1 MIQKNN
7 SCGCGNSIVNQKP
20 IPTPIINNCAN
31 AKTPKVAHI
40 EGKGDYKVQALVNTD
55 DGEAFLPVTSTKA
68 VFDECGNSLD
78 NILKRLQDVLAE
90 FNKTNTQ
97 FQDCNGNVHNL
108 EMVLNC
114 DVRVVDNFT
123 TDSGAKAL
131 SARRGKI
138 LYDALT
144 NRYSDLALED
154 VEDGTLA
161 AKIKNSSDVRIT
173 ITELQDKVN
182 QYVEQCDVLFSL
194 LSDLAKPNLVTMSK
208 ELSSMH
214 ILRRT
219 FEESGN
225 LVYCTLGF
233 EWTLNTPNQEEV
245 IGGITSVKATL
256 NWYDQDWNNLGNQII
271 GAPDLQARSHD
282 NPVYVRVPIPDNAE
296 YCTIQVTVYYG
307 ELALTSNKVTYNF
320 QEHYNL
326 LQDFTLI
333 GVDVIEGIDD
343 TSVNWESKLDGTLI
357 YSTDN
362 YGRQNVENAPR
373 IDTLYYSKTQ
383 MRALGKSEVD
393 EEVPLYYF
401 KPVNNTLILTQYVDN
416 LSEA

>member
-1 MIQKNN
+1 MINN
-7 SCGCGNSIVNQKP
+7 NKPCGCGSSIISQKP
-20 IPTPIINNCAN
+20 IPTPILNNCAN
-31 AKTPKVAHI
+31 AKTPKIAHI

-114 DVRVVDNFT
+114 DVRVVDNFN

-144 NRYSDLALED
+144 NQYSDLALED

-194 LSDLAKPNLVTMSK
+194 LSDLAKPTLITWAP

-214 ILRRT
+214 ILRRSFT
-219 FEESGN
+219 ESGN
-225 LVYCTLGF
+225 LVYCPLGF
-233 EWTLNTPNQEEV
+233 EWSLNTPRRDE
-245 IGGITSVKATL
+245 IISGITSAKAAL
-256 NWYDQDWNNLGNQII
+256 KWYDADWNNLKEQVI
-271 GAPDLQARSHD
+271 GEPDVWYGSCD
-282 NPVYVRVPIPDNAE
+282 NPINLRVPIPDDAT

-320 QEHYNL
+320 QDHYNV
-326 LQDFTLI
+326 LQDFTLV
-333 GVDVIEGIDD
+333 GVDIIEGID
-343 TSVNWESKLDGTLI
+343 TVTTNWDSKLDPQEGLI
-357 YSTDN
+357 YSHDI
-362 YGRQNVENAPR
+362 YGKQHVEDVTTM
-373 IDTLYYSKTQ
+373 DTLYYSKTK
-383 MRALGKSEVD
+383 MAELGKSEVD

-401 KPVNNTLILTQYVDN
+401 NANKVLTQYVDN